1 MNVDAMLEAYAR
13 NVAHEMRKNTTTST
27 SELRDYG
34 DRHFSPLQFL
44 GAFPADETP
53 ARTKHRCFYIQNTQ
67 DSSQDGEHWL
77 GIGRQPGETD
87 LLFDSF
93 ARKPSATWMPHLRG
107 MELTED
113 DIDQWPVDS
122 THCGQLCLAFGH
134 IMINHGYE
142 AAKLC

>member
-1 MNVDAMLEAYAR
+1 MDIDAMLQAYAR
-13 NVAHEMRKNTTTST
+13 TVAQEMGKTTTTST
-27 SELRDYG
+27 TELREYG
-34 DRHFSPLQFL
+34 YRHFSASQFI
-44 GAFPADETP
+44 GVFPRDETP
-53 ARTKHRCFYIQNTQ
+53 DRTSHRCFYIQNTQ

-77 GIGRQPGETD
+77 GIGRQPGEPD

-113 DIDQWPVDS
+113 DVDQWPEDS

-134 IMINHGYE
+134 IMTNHGYG